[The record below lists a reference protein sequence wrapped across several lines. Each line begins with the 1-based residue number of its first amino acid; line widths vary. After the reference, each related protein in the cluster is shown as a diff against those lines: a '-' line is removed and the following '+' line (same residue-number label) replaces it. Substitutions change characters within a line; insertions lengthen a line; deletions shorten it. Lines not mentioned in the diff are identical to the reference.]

1 MLKRQGLVYADT
13 PFMQQVHGRQYDFER
28 FTYLGHRRL
37 FRRFE
42 EVDSGASCGP
52 GMALAWS
59 YSYFLMSFTQTKLLR
74 HFIWAFSSLTSFYLK
89 YFDYLLINKPGTLDA
104 ASGYYF
110 IGCKSD
116 HALSDRE
123 LISLYKGA
131 I

>member
-1 MLKRQGLVYADT
+1 VLKRQGLVYADT